1 MTQVI
6 HDMQMSELLT
16 YEYASYFEHNTLEIF
31 GELATSFNFEDCLK
45 WKGLNK
51 ILQEDTEIK
60 ALHNNA
66 WHFAFLRDSLVSS
79 IVYPSRYSHSLS
91 HFRRL

>member
-6 HDMQMSELLT
+6 HEMQMSELLT

-45 WKGLNK
+45 
-51 ILQEDTEIK
+51 
-60 ALHNNA
+60 
-66 WHFAFLRDSLVSS
+66 
-79 IVYPSRYSHSLS
+79 
-91 HFRRL
+91 